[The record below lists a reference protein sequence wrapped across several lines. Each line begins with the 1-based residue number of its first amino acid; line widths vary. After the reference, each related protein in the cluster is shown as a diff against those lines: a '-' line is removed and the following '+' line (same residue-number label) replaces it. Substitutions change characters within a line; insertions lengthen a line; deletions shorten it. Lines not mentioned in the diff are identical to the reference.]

1 MAWVRNFLCVWV
13 ITLEI
18 TTNDVVIENCPLRL
32 MALMLDWQNCARV
45 RKQLDRKMVAHGEGK
60 GSCGTCFGS
69 SEETIKMES
78 LDGDYLLSERPLAS
92 HEHTKFYSVRAP
104 ELS

>member
-1 MAWVRNFLCVWV
+1 MWLSRIV
-13 ITLEI
+13 
-18 TTNDVVIENCPLRL
+18 PLRL

-78 LDGDYLLSERPLAS
+78 LDGEYLLSERPLAS